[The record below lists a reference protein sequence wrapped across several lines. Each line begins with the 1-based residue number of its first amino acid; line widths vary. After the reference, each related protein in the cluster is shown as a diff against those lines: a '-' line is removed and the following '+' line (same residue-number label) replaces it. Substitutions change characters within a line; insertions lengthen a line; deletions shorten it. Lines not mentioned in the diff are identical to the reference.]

1 MHLIYH
7 KIQTS
12 NTFLVVSVTTQSIS
26 ADMCQDNTRAMSLSS
41 TSARCAICEI
51 KKMVKYLTGIE
62 TTKKGSVSWQGC
74 KSSTVNWH
82 FRKLMTCLN
91 QWYRPKCFISDGSRP
106 WNCSKCTHRIK

>member
-51 KKMVKYLTGIE
+51 KKM
-62 TTKKGSVSWQGC
+62 
-74 KSSTVNWH
+74 
-82 FRKLMTCLN
+82 R
-91 QWYRPKCFISDGSRP
+91 
-106 WNCSKCTHRIK
+106 